1 CGGEAGPSDAERLL
15 CPLRAGQPGRRPFL
29 LALRRAAD
37 AGRGRAARREHLD
50 DLAGRHRSGR
60 WRLRGAAARVGHDRG
75 PAGRHRPAPG
85 QARAERRQ
93 PVPAGQRADHGRPPP
108 GQRHFPRRCDGVPAP
123 RRVLPARIRVRRAR
137 RGQPERH
144 LREPG
149 ADRGDQPERRGR
161 GPGGQVPADLPR
173 GQAIAGRPWRGRTGR
188 GMSAEPARAYFGI
201 GEVIAQLR
209 AEFPDV
215 SVSKIRFLEA
225 EGLIQPARSPSGYR
239 KFAPA
244 DVDRLRYILTAQ
256 RDQYLPLRV
265 IKDQLESDQ
274 PAAGP
279 MSRRELLEANGIA
292 AQELAA
298 LGEFGMVRR
307 SGRQYPPEAVEAVQ
321 AIAALGQ
328 YGVQPRHLRVLR
340 ASVERETALIEQV
353 VAPVLR
359 QRSPGARERAA
370 TSAREIAS
378 LVLAVHAAL
387 IEMTLT
393 DAGFAGPEG
402 GGTGRSAQ
410 GAGVPAALAGVL

>member
-1 CGGEAGPSDAERLL
+1 
-15 CPLRAGQPGRRPFL
+15 
-29 LALRRAAD
+29 
-37 AGRGRAARREHLD
+37 
-50 DLAGRHRSGR
+50 
-60 WRLRGAAARVGHDRG
+60 
-75 PAGRHRPAPG
+75 
-85 QARAERRQ
+85 
-93 PVPAGQRADHGRPPP
+93 
-108 GQRHFPRRCDGVPAP
+108 
-123 RRVLPARIRVRRAR
+123 
-137 RGQPERH
+137 
-144 LREPG
+144 
-149 ADRGDQPERRGR
+149 
-161 GPGGQVPADLPR
+161 
-173 GQAIAGRPWRGRTGR
+173 
-188 GMSAEPARAYFGI
+188 MSAEPARAYFGI

-239 KFAPA
+239 KFGPA

-256 RDQYLPLRV
+256 RDLYLPLRV
-265 IKDQLESDQ
+265 IKDQLESDE

-279 MSRRELLEANGIA
+279 MSRREVLDATGIDER
-292 AQELAA
+292 ELAE
-298 LGEFGMVRR
+298 LEEFGLVRR

-321 AIAALGQ
+321 AIMALGQ

-387 IEMTLT
+387 IEMTLA

-402 GGTGRSAQ
+402 GGTGR
-410 GAGVPAALAGVL
+410 